1 MPVDRRTTRGG
12 SGGERTLAR
21 AAARL
26 NEGGGR
32 AIEDTGGGRRARGLV
47 TAIVGGR
54 EGVETVG
61 EGGGSAGAVV
71 AVEAEDDSFTDALAD
86 GIVEGET
93 EGVGLSSS
101 FFC

>member
-1 MPVDRRTTRGG
+1 M
-12 SGGERTLAR
+12 AR

-26 NEGGGR
+26 NGGGGR
-32 AIEDTGGGRRARGLV
+32 EIDVTGGGRRTGGLV
-47 TAIVGGR
+47 VTFGGGR